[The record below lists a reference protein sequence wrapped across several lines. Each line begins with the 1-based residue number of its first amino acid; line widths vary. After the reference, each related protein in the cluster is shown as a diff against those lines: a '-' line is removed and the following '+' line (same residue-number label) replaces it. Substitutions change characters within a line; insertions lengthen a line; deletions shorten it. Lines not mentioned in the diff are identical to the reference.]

1 MAGLAPDWMRR
12 WGLMALA
19 ALSGASGLTFELIW
33 IRQASLL
40 LGHTAVAMSAV
51 VAAFLGGLG
60 LGAAALGRRVDAARR
75 PLAVYGVLECS
86 TAVAAAALTLG
97 LPHLGRWVA
106 GIGPW
111 PARAAVAV
119 VLVLVPSAAMG
130 GTLPALVRAAVEA
143 DEGSTG
149 RRFGALYAVNTLG
162 AAAGCLLSGFVLL
175 GALGITRTGL
185 LAALGNLIAGGIA
198 LVWSWRGTA
207 SASGASAR
215 ETLVAGAPTPSG
227 NGVPGLGAPPDARGA
242 DRPVLLLAAA
252 SGFASLALEV
262 LWFRALASV
271 LDSTSYAL
279 SLLLAVYLLGLVAG
293 AWLFA
298 LRPPPI
304 SPLRRFSEVELL
316 FAFAALGSLALLGQ
330 VRALEH
336 VSMVL
341 RAAAV
346 LLVPCA
352 LSGYALPLLVEAS
365 ARTSGAGTRSGRIYG
380 ANTAGGI
387 LGSLLTGLFL
397 VPRFGTQPAFAVA
410 CAVSAAAA
418 LRATR
423 PTTRTSLIG
432 AAALAL
438 CLVILPRGYLV
449 RGLTHFSDSATVDVR
464 EGVDGTLAVLEY
476 DRASTCNSGLY
487 ACGPTCPDFRHRQL
501 LFGATSYASTVLPAR
516 RYMRALGHLPMLLH
530 PSPADALV
538 ICFGTG
544 TTAAAVAED
553 DRLRTLTL
561 VDLNADVFDVAP
573 DFKEVNG
580 DVLADPRAR
589 VSVDDARHFLSA
601 TDRSYDVI
609 AFEPP
614 PPRSAG
620 AVDLYTTD
628 FYALVKRRL
637 RPGGVVA
644 QWIPLGQQSDQLS
657 RSLVGALTASF
668 EHATLWLP
676 ARLDAVV
683 VASDAPLQPELIA
696 SRWSHRSQGALAEVG
711 LGRPR
716 VLLDTFVAG
725 TDALRRYAASA
736 PALTD
741 DRPLVEL
748 FLSADPAPFDGEAF
762 AALVEGE
769 PLRRL
774 LRAHLFA
781 RAGEYDPAREAVSFA
796 AQLTGDDPYTDFLQ
810 QLEYGCLRPAPAA
823 PTAPAR
829 PRRASA
835 TGVRGGP
842 RPPPGR
848 TRPSR

>member
-1 MAGLAPDWMRR
+1 MAGPVRHWIRRGGLLGLA
-12 WGLMALA
+12 G
-19 ALSGASGLTFELIW
+19 LSGASGLTFELIW
-33 IRQASLL
+33 VRQASLL

-60 LGAAALGRRVDAARR
+60 LGAVALGRRADASPK
-75 PLAVYGVLECS
+75 PLAVYGALECA

-97 LPHLGRWVA
+97 LPYLGVA
-106 GIGPW
+106 GVGPW
-111 PARAAVAV
+111 PARAAIAVA
-119 VLVLVPSAAMG
+119 LVLVPSAAMG
-130 GTLPALVRAAVEA
+130 GTLPALVRATVEVE
-143 DEGSTG
+143 EGSTG
-149 RRFGALYAVNTLG
+149 RTFGALYAANTLG
-162 AAAGCLLSGFVLL
+162 AVAGCLLSGFVLL

-185 LAALGNLIAGGIA
+185 LAALGNLVAGGVA
-198 LVWSWRGTA
+198 LAWSRRAPAVQPKATE
-207 SASGASAR
+207 AR
-215 ETLVAGAPTPSG
+215 AP
-227 NGVPGLGAPPDARGA
+227 VERRL
-242 DRPVLLLAAA
+242 LLLAAA

-298 LRPPPI
+298 LRPPPAA
-304 SPLRRFSEVELL
+304 PLRRFGEVQLL
-316 FAFAALGSLALLGQ
+316 FAFAALGSLILLGQ
-330 VRALEH
+330 IRALEH
-336 VSMVL
+336 LSMAL

-346 LLVPCA
+346 LFLPCA

-365 ARTSGAGTRSGRIYG
+365 AQTSGAATRSGRIYG

-387 LGSLLTGLFL
+387 VGSLLTGLL
-397 VPRFGTQPAFAVA
+397 LIPRLGTQPAFALA

-418 LRATR
+418 LRAAW
-423 PTTRTSLIG
+423 PTDRRAARALLAA

-438 CLVILPRGYLV
+438 CLLVLPRGYLV
-449 RGLTHFSDSATVDVR
+449 RGLTHFSDSTTVDVR

-476 DRASTCNSGLY
+476 DRASTCGSGLY
-487 ACGPTCPDFRHRQL
+487 ACGPTCPEFHHRQL

-544 TTAAAVAED
+544 TTAAAVADD
-553 DRLRTLTL
+553 DRLRALTL

-573 DFKEVNG
+573 DFQEVNR
-580 DVLADPRAR
+580 DVLADPRVH
-589 VSVDDARHFLSA
+589 VSVDDARHFLAA
-601 TDRSYDVI
+601 TTQSFDVI

-657 RSLVGALTASF
+657 RSLIGAIASSF

-676 ARLDAVV
+676 ARLDAIVI
-683 VASDAPLQPELIA
+683 ASDAPLQPEFVA
-696 SRWSHRSQGALAEVG
+696 SRWSHRPAGPLAEVG

-716 VLLDTFVAG
+716 ALLDTFVAG
-725 TDALRRYAASA
+725 TDALRRYAAAA
-736 PALTD
+736 PPLTD

-748 FLSADPAPFDGEAF
+748 FLSADPTPFDGEAF
-762 AALVEGE
+762 ASLVEGE

-774 LRAHLFA
+774 LRAQLLA
-781 RAGEYDPAREAVSFA
+781 RAGEYDPAREAVAFA
-796 AQLTGDDPYTDFLQ
+796 AQLTGDDPYTDFLHEM
-810 QLEYGCLRPAPAA
+810 EYGCLRPAPAA
-823 PTAPAR
+823 PTASAR
-829 PRRASA
+829 PRRGAGPGA
-835 TGVRGGP
+835 RGGP

>member
-1 MAGLAPDWMRR
+1 MRRGGLLGLAT
-12 WGLMALA
+12 
-19 ALSGASGLTFELIW
+19 LSGASGLTFEVIW
-33 IRQASLL
+33 VRQASLL
-40 LGHTAVAMSAV
+40 LGHTAVAMSVV

-60 LGAAALGRRVDAARR
+60 LGAVAVGRRADAAPR
-75 PLAVYGVLECS
+75 PLAVYGALECA
-86 TAVAAAALTLG
+86 TAVAAAALTVG

-106 GIGPW
+106 GVGPW
-111 PARAAVAV
+111 PARAVIAVA
-119 VLVLVPSAAMG
+119 LVLVPSAAMG
-130 GTLPALVRAAVEA
+130 GTLPALVRAAVQVE
-143 DEGSTG
+143 EGSTG

-162 AAAGCLLSGFVLL
+162 AVVGCLLSGFVLL
-175 GALGITRTGL
+175 GAVGITRTGL
-185 LAALGNLIAGGIA
+185 LAALGNLMAGGIA
-198 LVWSWRGTA
+198 LLWSRRGKT
-207 SASGASAR
+207 SAPAPAP
-215 ETLVAGAPTPSG
+215 LV
-227 NGVPGLGAPPDARGA
+227 DAA
-242 DRPVLLLAAA
+242 ALDRRVLLLAAA
-252 SGFASLALEV
+252 AGFSSLALEV

-298 LRPPPI
+298 LRPLP
-304 SPLRRFSEVELL
+304 SAPLRRFGEVQLL

-336 VSMVL
+336 LSMAL
-341 RAAAV
+341 RVAAV
-346 LLVPCA
+346 LFVPCA

-365 ARTSGAGTRSGRIYG
+365 AQTSGAATRSGRVYG

-387 LGSLLTGLFL
+387 AGSLLTGLL
-397 VPRFGTQPAFAVA
+397 LIPRLGTQPAFAFA

-418 LRATR
+418 LRAAWPGDR
-423 PTTRTSLIG
+423 R
-432 AAALAL
+432 AARALLAATGVLAL
-438 CLVILPRGYLV
+438 CLLILPRGYLI
-449 RGLTHFSDSATVDVR
+449 RGLTHFSDSTTVDVR

-476 DRASTCNSGLY
+476 DRASTCGSGLY
-487 ACGPTCPDFRHRQL
+487 ACGPTCPELHHRQL

-544 TTAAAVAED
+544 TTAAAVADD
-553 DRLRTLTL
+553 DRLRALTL
-561 VDLNADVFDVAP
+561 VDLNADVFAVAP
-573 DFKEVNG
+573 DFQEVNR
-580 DVLADPRAR
+580 DVLADPRVRAW
-589 VSVDDARHFLSA
+589 VDDARHFLAA
-601 TDRSYDVI
+601 TDHSFDVI

-620 AVDLYTTD
+620 AADLYTTD

-657 RSLVGALTASF
+657 RSLVGALTSSF

-676 ARLDAVV
+676 ARLDAIVI
-683 VASDAPLQPELIA
+683 ASDAPLHPELIA
-696 SRWSHRSQGALAEVG
+696 SRWSHRPAGPLAEVG

-716 VLLDTFVAG
+716 AMLDTFVAG

-748 FLSADPAPFDGEAF
+748 FLSADPMPFDGEAF
-762 AALVEGE
+762 ASLVEGE

-781 RAGEYDPAREAVSFA
+781 RAGEYDPAREAAAFA

-810 QLEYGCLRPAPAA
+810 QMEYGCLRPAPAA
-823 PTAPAR
+823 ATSSAR
-829 PRRASA
+829 PRRGAGPGA
-835 TGVRGGP
+835 RGGP

>member
-1 MAGLAPDWMRR
+1 MRR
-12 WGLMALA
+12 GALMALA

-75 PLAVYGVLECS
+75 PLALYGALECV
-86 TAVAAAALTLG
+86 TAVAAVALTLG

-111 PARAAVAV
+111 PARAAIAV
-119 VLVLVPSAAMG
+119 VLVLVPAAAMG

-162 AAAGCLLSGFVLL
+162 AAAGCLLSGFVLF

-185 LAALGNLIAGGIA
+185 LAALGNLVAGGIA
-198 LVWSWRGTA
+198 LAWSRKAPAPEPTAPKA
-207 SASGASAR
+207 SA
-215 ETLVAGAPTPSG
+215 
-227 NGVPGLGAPPDARGA
+227 
-242 DRPVLLLAAA
+242 PVERWLLLLAAA
-252 SGFASLALEV
+252 AGFAALALEV

-298 LRPPPI
+298 LRPPPVA
-304 SPLRRFSEVELL
+304 PLHRFGEVELL

-336 VSMVL
+336 LSMAL
-341 RAAAV
+341 RATAV

-365 ARTSGAGTRSGRIYG
+365 ARTSGAGSRSGRIYG

-397 VPRFGTQPAFAVA
+397 IPRFGTQPAFAVA

-418 LRATR
+418 LRAAR
-423 PTTRTSLIG
+423 GRAPLAA

-438 CLVILPRGYLV
+438 CLLVLPRGYLV
-449 RGLTHFSDSATVDVR
+449 RGLTHFSDSTTVDVR

-487 ACGPTCPDFRHRQL
+487 ACGPACPDFHHRQL

-544 TTAAAVAED
+544 TTAAAVADD
-553 DRLRTLTL
+553 DRLRALTL

-573 DFKEVNG
+573 DFQEVNG
-580 DVLADPRAR
+580 DVLADPRVR
-589 VSVDDARHFLSA
+589 VSVDDARHFLAA
-601 TDRSYDVI
+601 TDQSFDVI

-657 RSLVGALTASF
+657 RALVGALTASF

-676 ARLDAVV
+676 ARLDAIVI
-683 VASDAPLQPELIA
+683 ASDAPLQPELIA
-696 SRWSHRSQGALAEVG
+696 SRWSHRSPGALAEVG

-725 TDALRRYAASA
+725 TDALRRYAAAA

-748 FLSADPAPFDGEAF
+748 FLSADPTPFDGEAF
-762 AALVEGE
+762 ASLVEGE

-796 AQLTGDDPYTDFLQ
+796 AQLTGDDPYTEFLQ
-810 QLEYGCLRPAPAA
+810 QMEYGCLRPAPAA
-823 PTAPAR
+823 ATSSAR
-829 PRRASA
+829 PRRAPA
-835 TGVRGGP
+835 TGARGGP